1 MKENMNCEPLLF
13 IETVNNN
20 DVTPKNQSVYD
31 SRFPSEK
38 PIMTKT
44 HESEFYIKIS
54 RLVLMYN
61 KNKKI
66 ICKLLLL
73 NKEEYTVIVVSTINN
88 ILNCINVDNNEKMSF
103 NINEIDELTIEVI
116 Y

>member
-31 SRFPSEK
+31 SRFPSKK

-66 ICKLLLL
+66 ICKVKLL
-73 NKEEYTVIVVSTINN
+73 NEEEFNIIVKNTINN
-88 ILNCINVDNNEKMSF
+88 ILYCINIDDMKEVLF
-103 NINEIDELTIEVI
+103 NINEIDELTIEEI
-116 Y
+116 N